1 MVLMCRVV
9 VDFPF
14 LRRSP
19 ANGERQPLLQT
30 SYQSAN
36 QRPEDLRIWRRET
49 SKEDE
54 ETYSDGE
61 NPDFSIRAERAR
73 MFLEEFGPLHPGDY
87 KAQFGTDWRDDF
99 IKLGGTTS
107 PT

>member
-1 MVLMCRVV
+1 MKSDLS
-9 VDFPF
+9 DQQQKA
-14 LRRSP
+14 SSGP
-19 ANGERQPLLQT
+19 AATDDLTIAEH
-30 SYQSAN
+30 
-36 QRPEDLRIWRRET
+36 LRIWRRET
-49 SKEDE
+49 SKEVE

-99 IKLGGTTS
+99 VKLGGTTS
-107 PT
+107 AT